1 MTLVQRLA
9 ASRFLRFALVGAAGF
24 AVNEAALALALKL
37 LHLNAYA
44 GGVFSFAVAV
54 TFTWWGNRT
63 LTFRDRAA
71 TGIGPMLK
79 EWARFVVANG
89 LGFLVNFAL
98 YAGLIALAPAPL
110 NNPFLAL
117 AAGTIAGLAFNFAAS
132 SRVVFAGRSA
142 DPR

>member
-1 MTLVQRLA
+1 VTLDQRLA

-24 AVNEAALALALKL
+24 VVNEAALALALKL
-37 LHLNAYA
+37 LHLNTYA
-44 GGVFSFAVAV
+44 GGVFSFVVAV

-71 TGIGPMLK
+71 AGAGPMLK
-79 EWARFVVANG
+79 EWATFVVANG
-89 LGFLVNFAL
+89 LGFLVNFAV
-98 YAGLIALAPAPL
+98 YAGLIALAPAPF

-132 SRVVFAGRSA
+132 SRVVFSGNSS